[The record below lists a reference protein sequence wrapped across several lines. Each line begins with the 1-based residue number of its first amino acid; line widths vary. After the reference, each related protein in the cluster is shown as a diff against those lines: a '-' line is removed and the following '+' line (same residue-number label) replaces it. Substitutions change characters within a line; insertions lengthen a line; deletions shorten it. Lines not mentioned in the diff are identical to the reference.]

1 MSSLHPE
8 SETITWCP
16 SLRWE
21 MPNHTGS
28 SWQNTSTFPLR
39 QLTEA
44 PTSPPI
50 RQNPEKT
57 QKLHANTLNFV
68 LLTCLQKPLWV
79 SIYSTIEFLL
89 RCFQEI
95 ANYNS
100 VIIKST
106 LFYQARNIQS
116 TNLWQ
121 RSTEILHGTPKQ
133 LRSSFAH
140 VNDIP
145 WLSWRVSPSEG
156 IPRERDTRKTFTTV
170 LSHWDFNVRGR
181 AVCRRHGDLM
191 ITHTIDSPHLPHIST
206 SVGITFQSLW
216 SHSPPKWSIRLPL

>member
-1 MSSLHPE
+1 MLSPKQHTQHFLTLWSHNPSFSCLHGWFLMSSLHPE

-50 RQNPEKT
+50 RRNPEKT

-68 LLTCLQKPLWV
+68 RLTCLQKPLWV

-121 RSTEILHGTPKQ
+121 KHRDST
-133 LRSSFAH
+133 
-140 VNDIP
+140 
-145 WLSWRVSPSEG
+145 
-156 IPRERDTRKTFTTV
+156 
-170 LSHWDFNVRGR
+170 
-181 AVCRRHGDLM
+181 RHAQT
-191 ITHTIDSPHLPHIST
+191 ITL
-206 SVGITFQSLW
+206 
-216 SHSPPKWSIRLPL
+216 